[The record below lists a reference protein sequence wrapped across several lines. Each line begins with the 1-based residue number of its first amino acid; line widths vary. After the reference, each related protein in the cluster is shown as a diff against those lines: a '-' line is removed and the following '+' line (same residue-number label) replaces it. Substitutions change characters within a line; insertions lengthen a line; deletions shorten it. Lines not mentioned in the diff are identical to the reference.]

1 MQCLHQHKHSGRIA
15 PDLLLAYAVA
25 VICGVVTQL
34 LYSEL
39 RRVEARH
46 NVILPIIERGQ
57 HRTVLMSGG
66 NCVGELLTK
75 LSDDDA
81 PLLET
86 DLLIRSVFRGE
97 RDQTQVSI
105 RAFFNPLLQLN
116 RAKVTIASA
125 RFSVVITAQDVTPI
139 KIAVSG
145 TLGAVSRSF
154 EMTIPGPLTL
164 ARTGTSTHR
173 LEYAY
178 IPAHL
183 KGTTARGILDSLTAD
198 LGLALTP
205 LSEDSTVCNPS
216 VHEAL
221 DLAPLIAKFG
231 PLLQPLIDGDR
242 Q

>member
-1 MQCLHQHKHSGRIA
+1 MQCLHRHKTSGRIA
-15 PDLLLAYAVA
+15 LDLLVAYGVA
-25 VICGVVTQL
+25 AICGVVTHL

-46 NVILPIIERGQ
+46 NVILPVIERGQ
-57 HRTVLMSGG
+57 HRAVLMSGG
-66 NCVGELLTK
+66 NCIGELLTR

-86 DLLIRSVFRGE
+86 DLSIRSVFRGE
-97 RDQTQVSI
+97 RDETQVSI

-125 RFSVVITAQDVTPI
+125 RFSVVITLQDVTPI
-139 KIAVSG
+139 KVVVSG
-145 TLGAVSRSF
+145 TLGAVGRSF
-154 EMTIPGPLTL
+154 EMTLPGPLTL
-164 ARTGTSTHR
+164 ARTGTNTHR

-205 LSEDSTVCNPS
+205 QSEDSTVCNPS
-216 VHEAL
+216 SHEAL
-221 DLAPLIAKFG
+221 DLAPLIARYGSFM
-231 PLLQPLIDGDR
+231 QPLIDGDR
-242 Q
+242 L